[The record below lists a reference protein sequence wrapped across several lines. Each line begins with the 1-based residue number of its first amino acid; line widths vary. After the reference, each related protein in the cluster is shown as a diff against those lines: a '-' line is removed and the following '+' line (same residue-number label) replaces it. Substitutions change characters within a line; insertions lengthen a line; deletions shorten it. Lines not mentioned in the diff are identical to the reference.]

1 MGQSHKSCSS
11 SKNERAYFSRTREEM
26 MKHFSKSQVLMQNSS
41 EWAVIFRENMSKYSK
56 LSWAKPILA
65 LLKPRDSFYDSSS
78 RLVFV
83 WDEYQRSHKIKKIDQ
98 SRACIWPQSIANLQT
113 FTYEV
118 EINPH
123 KRILNGIVQNKKDC
137 IIYKLIEKFKAS
149 FINFYCEKDDMEL
162 RIRSR
167 FGEDVKG
174 TLDEV
179 DEIILDF
186 IRIVVKVIPM
196 FFIEFPACQQDIEE
210 IVRNAVVSEE
220 ILRLLVTYRKKVPML
235 ANYEYLKVIT
245 EFDDIKFNSPVVER
259 LQKDSNQN
267 YLKAI
272 GSLVEIPAS
281 QSIGEIHDA
290 VAMLMNYISLG
301 LYDENN
307 SDNILEE
314 DEIIQAFLHIICKS
328 AVHELPVY
336 VDILNKFLDKNT
348 LTVKSVGQ
356 GIMKLTYIIDN
367 SAELTSFMSNL

>member
-1 MGQSHKSCSS
+1 
-11 SKNERAYFSRTREEM
+11 
-26 MKHFSKSQVLMQNSS
+26 
-41 EWAVIFRENMSKYSK
+41 MSKYSN

-65 LLKPRDSFYDSSS
+65 LLKSRESFDDSSS

-83 WDEYQRSHKIKKIDQ
+83 WDEYQRSHKITKIDQ
-98 SRACIWPQSIANLQT
+98 TRACLWPQSIANLQT

-118 EINPH
+118 EIDPL

-137 IIYKLIEKFKAS
+137 IIYKIIEKFKS
-149 FINFYCEKDDMEL
+149 SVINFYCEQDEAGLK
-162 RIRSR
+162 IRSR
-167 FGEDVKG
+167 FENDVKAA
-174 TLDEV
+174 LDEV
-179 DEIILDF
+179 DKIILDF

-196 FFIEFPACQQDIEE
+196 FFIEFPACKQDIEE
-210 IVRNAVVSEE
+210 IVRNAVVSKE
-220 ILRLLVTYRKKVPML
+220 ILKLLVTYRKKVPMR
-235 ANYEYLKVIT
+235 ANCEYLKGIA
-245 EFDDIKFNSPVVER
+245 EFDDIKFKSPIIEK
-259 LQKDSNQN
+259 LQRDLNQN

-314 DEIIQAFLHIICKS
+314 DEIMQAFLHIIGKS
-328 AVHELPVY
+328 AVPELPIY
-336 VDILNKFLDKNT
+336 VDIMNKFLDKNT

-367 SAELTSFMSNL
+367 SAEWTSFMSNL